1 MSDASDRATV
11 TKRAADAGAAVAAA
25 AFRRDIDVETKD
37 GKTDVVTQ
45 ADRDTQTRVIE
56 VIEERFPDDA
66 VVGEEEDARKS
77 VPDDGPAWV
86 VDPIDGTNNFVRNIR
101 VWTTSVAATR
111 DGEPVASAN
120 VLPACDDTYTADG
133 DGTYRNGEPVSVSD
147 VSDPERATVVP
158 TFWWDFDH
166 REEYAAATRA
176 IVERFGDLRRFGSAQ
191 VTLSLVASGS
201 LEGTITN
208 EQTNPWDTV
217 AGVHMVRQAGG
228 TVTDLDGERWR
239 HDSTGLVASNGAV
252 HDEVLEAARAID
264 GLDE

>member
-1 MSDASDRATV
+1 MTDVSDRATV
-11 TKRAADAGAAVAAA
+11 AEHAATAGAEVAAA
-25 AFRRDIDVETKD
+25 AFRKGIDVETKD

-45 ADRDTQTRVIE
+45 ADRDTQARVID
-56 VIEERFPDDA
+56 VIAETFPDDA
-66 VVGEEEDARKS
+66 VVGEEEGARKT
-77 VPDDGPAWV
+77 VPDEGSSWV

-101 VWTTSVAATR
+101 VWTTSVAAVQ

-120 VLPACDDTYTADG
+120 VLPACGDVYTADADG
-133 DGTYRNGEPVSVSD
+133 AYLDGTPVSVSD
-147 VSDPERATVVP
+147 VADPERATVVP

-191 VTLSLVASGS
+191 VTLSMVASGS

-252 HDEVLEAARAID
+252 HDEVLEAARAIE
-264 GLDE
+264 GLTD

>member
-1 MSDASDRATV
+1 MSEDADRATV
-11 TKRAADAGAAVAAA
+11 AVRAAEAGAAVAAA
-25 AFRRDIDVETKD
+25 AFRQGIDVETKD

-45 ADRDTQTRVIE
+45 ADRDTQRRVIE
-56 VIEERFPDDA
+56 VVEESFADDA
-66 VVGEEEDARKS
+66 VVGEESDARKE

-101 VWTTSVAATR
+101 VWATSVAATR

-120 VLPACDDTYTADG
+120 VLPACGDIYTGDADG
-133 DGTYRNGEPVSVSD
+133 AYLNGTSVSVSD

-191 VTLSLVASGS
+191 VTLSMVASGS

-208 EQTNPWDTV
+208 EQTNPWDTI
-217 AGVHMVRQAGG
+217 AGVHMIRQAGG
-228 TVTDLDGERWR
+228 TVTDLDGNRWR

-252 HDEVLEAARAID
+252 HDDVLEAARAIE
-264 GLDE
+264 GLDD